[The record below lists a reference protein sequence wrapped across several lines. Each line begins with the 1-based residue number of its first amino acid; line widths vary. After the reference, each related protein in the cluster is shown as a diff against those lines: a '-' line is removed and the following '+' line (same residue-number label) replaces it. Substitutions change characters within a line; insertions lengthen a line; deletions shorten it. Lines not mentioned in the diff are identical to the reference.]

1 MSEIVKKQAKP
12 VASAL
17 WKKISLIQTGA
28 KEVYKDT
35 MANIGGG
42 AAKPVASIES
52 MLNTFLP
59 LCEKHGVAIVP
70 TTIEILTN
78 EFRPNRSGNDSLH
91 LIAKLGYRVIDT
103 EAGDYHD
110 FSILS
115 HGTDS
120 SDKATGK
127 LHTYGLKY
135 AYAQMFSARKSVDD
149 PDVTNDEPPPQR
161 QSQKSPPKTQKQEEE
176 REPGDDGD
184 HGESGDADEGTEKQ
198 AKMKLEYSVAVTE
211 LKKMYDLKTAADKN
225 IVPDIKVGY
234 KNFCDALEKKMS
246 YAEPRKHFRDFS
258 LYWWLALDA
267 SGNPDYAKAEATY
280 KKHKAKLS
288 KANIKFIDSVYERRA
303 ELDR

>member
-1 MSEIVKKQAKP
+1 MSEIGKKMAKP

-28 KEVYKDT
+28 KEVYKDS

-59 LCEKHGVAIVP
+59 LCEQHGVTIIP
-70 TTIEILTN
+70 TDDIEILIS
-78 EFRPNRSGNDSLH
+78 EFRPSRSGSEALH
-91 LIAKLGYRVIDT
+91 LVAKLGYRVIDT
-103 EAGDYHD
+103 ESGEAHD
-110 FSILS
+110 FRILS
-115 HGTDS
+115 HGTDT

-149 PDVTNDEPPPQR
+149 PDVDEPR
-161 QSQKSPPKTQKQEEE
+161 QQKQTQPKKQEPE

-184 HGESGDADEGTEKQ
+184 QPDESAGEGTEKQ
-198 AKMKLEYSVAVTE
+198 AKMKLEYSVAVTA
-211 LKKMYDLKTAADKN
+211 LKAKYGLKEAAEN
-225 IVPDIKVGY
+225 NTVPEMKGEY
-234 KNFCDALEKKMS
+234 KSFCDAQEKKMS
-246 YAEPRKHFRDFS
+246 YAEPRKHFHDFA

-267 SGNPDYAKAEATY
+267 SGNKDFVKAQSTY
-280 KKHKAKLS
+280 KKHKSKLS
-288 KANIKFIDSVYERRA
+288 KENVKFIDSVYQRRA